1 MIEDPSAVFLLFR
14 MAMDAFWFAVGVRW
28 CVFAVLLFLGS

>member
-1 MIEDPSAVFLLFR
+1 MIENPSAVFLFFR
-14 MAMDAFWFAVGVRW
+14 MAMDAFWLAVGMGW